1 MFVIE
6 GEAPELKWQTMA
18 DRQQVRQGKPAGG
31 KAVKATARRA
41 NRSHFKT
48 VIREVNTK
56 PNGIYEKGSF
66 QLQSIF
72 STFAMPFILSFSNF
86 LNESKDENLSTTLT
100 LAT

>member
-41 NRSHFKT
+41 NRSHFKI

-56 PNGIYEKGSF
+56 PK
-66 QLQSIF
+66 
-72 STFAMPFILSFSNF
+72 
-86 LNESKDENLSTTLT
+86 
-100 LAT
+100 

>member
-31 KAVKATARRA
+31 KAVRATARRA

-56 PNGIYEKGSF
+56 PK
-66 QLQSIF
+66 
-72 STFAMPFILSFSNF
+72 
-86 LNESKDENLSTTLT
+86 
-100 LAT
+100 